1 MADAVGLY
9 ATAMNDLGN
18 IESIRSEPLNC
29 QGGQPWVHF
38 LLIRQNYIF
47 NMIYNIYSENVCHPR
62 SYHFKFCELSEK
74 PYMIEGFHE

>member
-29 QGGQPWVHF
+29 QGGQPWVQY
-38 LLIRQNYIF
+38 LLITGLFDLETIQLF
-47 NMIYNIYSENVCHPR
+47 L
-62 SYHFKFCELSEK
+62 FCRVEEKLS
-74 PYMIEGFHE
+74 